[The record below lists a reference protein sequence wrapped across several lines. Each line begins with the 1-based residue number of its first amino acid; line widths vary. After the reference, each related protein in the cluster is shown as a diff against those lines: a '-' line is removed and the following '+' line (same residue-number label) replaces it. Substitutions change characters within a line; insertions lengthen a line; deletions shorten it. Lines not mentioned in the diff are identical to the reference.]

1 MFILRWRSRRSSTR
15 RRSAAKQPIGLG
27 RETTIPSRNRHASAP
42 FNHRKG
48 EIVKIKIAGIGFLAA
63 LLALSAC
70 SSASQSSGTP
80 QSGSTAAKLTFN
92 ADGTPNLK
100 GMTFSI
106 GNAAGSAHTGD
117 TNVYDLVQFLKLWGA
132 NASQT
137 NASQNAPE
145 LAVASGQL
153 NATAGPLPTE
163 VDSGLAVFGPNQARL
178 DDVVLAKNSVA
189 SIADMKGKNAAIC
202 CDASP
207 DGVLLAAVL
216 KKGGLS
222 ESQLNILR
230 TGASS
235 ASLSALIA
243 GRVDVAFVHSS
254 DVPTAGSG
262 YHVLAVGATILPQ
275 YADSFMAATP
285 SWLKANPAMAEA
297 IDLAWLASAK
307 LFNSDETKWVT
318 NAAAYTSN
326 ANSTAKYQ
334 QSWQQLKTI
343 QGWPAS
349 GSILTPG
356 IVTFNLNI
364 AAQQA
369 ALKGQGTR
377 PAAQEMDLT
386 PWQQAWSVFSAHE
399 SAY

>member
-1 MFILRWRSRRSSTR
+1 
-15 RRSAAKQPIGLG
+15 
-27 RETTIPSRNRHASAP
+27 
-42 FNHRKG
+42 
-48 EIVKIKIAGIGFLAA
+48 VKIRIAGIAFFAG
-63 LLALSAC
+63 LLALAAC
-70 SSASQSSGTP
+70 SSASQTTTGTQGGSSSASTP
-80 QSGSTAAKLTFN
+80 TKLVFN
-92 ADGTPNLK
+92 ANGTPNLA
-100 GMTFSI
+100 GLSFSI

-117 TNVYDLVQFLKLWGA
+117 TNVYDLVQFLKQWGA

-178 DDVVLAKNSVA
+178 DDVVLVKNSIA
-189 SIADMKGKNAAIC
+189 SLSDLKGKNVAIC

-207 DGVLLAAVL
+207 DGVLLTAIL
-216 KKGGLS
+216 KKAGLS

-262 YHVLAVGATILPQ
+262 FHVLAVGASVLPQ

-285 SWLKANPAMAEA
+285 SWLKSNPALAEA
-297 IDLAWLASAK
+297 IDLAWFASAK
-307 LFNSDETKWVT
+307 LFNTDESKWVT
-318 NAAAYTSN
+318 NAASYTSN
-326 ANSTAKYQ
+326 ADSTSAYQ
-334 QSWQQLKTI
+334 ASWTELQSI
-343 QGWPAS
+343 QGWPAD
-349 GSILTPG
+349 GSILTPS
-356 IVTFNLNI
+356 IVSFNLNI
-364 AAQQA
+364 ASQQQ
-369 ALKGQGTR
+369 ALKGEGTR

-386 PWQQAWSVFSAHE
+386 PWQEAWAVFSAHE

>member
-1 MFILRWRSRRSSTR
+1 M
-15 RRSAAKQPIGLG
+15 
-27 RETTIPSRNRHASAP
+27 
-42 FNHRKG
+42 
-48 EIVKIKIAGIGFLAA
+48 KIRIAGIALFAG
-63 LLALSAC
+63 LLAISAC
-70 SSASQSSGTP
+70 SSSPQTTSASQGGGS
-80 QSGSTAAKLTFN
+80 SGSTATKLVFN

-100 GMTFSI
+100 GLSFSI

-117 TNVYDLVQFLKLWGA
+117 TNVHDLVQFLQQWGA
-132 NASQT
+132 TATQT

-153 NATAGPLPTE
+153 NVAVGPLPTE
-163 VDSGLAVFGPNQARL
+163 VDSGLTVFGPNQARL
-178 DDVVLAKNSVA
+178 DEVILAKNSVA
-189 SIADMKGKNAAIC
+189 SVSDMKGKNVAIC

-207 DGVLLAAVL
+207 DGVMLTAVL
-216 KKGGLS
+216 KTAGLS

-254 DVPTAGSG
+254 DVPTAGKG
-262 YHVLAVGATILPQ
+262 YHVLAVGASVLPQ

-285 SWLKANPAMAEA
+285 SWLKSNPAMAEA
-297 IDLAWLASAK
+297 IDLAWFASAK
-307 LFNSDETKWVT
+307 LFNTDESKWVT

-326 ANSTAKYQ
+326 ADSASAYQ
-334 QSWQQLKTI
+334 QSWTELQSI
-343 QGWPAS
+343 QGWPTD
-349 GSILTPG
+349 GSILTPS
-356 IVTFNLNI
+356 IVTFNVSI
-364 AAQQA
+364 AAQQQ
-369 ALKGQGTR
+369 ALKGEGTR

-386 PWQQAWSVFSAHE
+386 PWQQAWAVFSAHQ

>member
-1 MFILRWRSRRSSTR
+1 MKT
-15 RRSAAKQPIGLG
+15 
-27 RETTIPSRNRHASAP
+27 
-42 FNHRKG
+42 
-48 EIVKIKIAGIGFLAA
+48 VKIRIAGITFFAG
-63 LLALSAC
+63 LLALAAC
-70 SSASQSSGTP
+70 SSASQSTSATQGGSSSP
-80 QSGSTAAKLTFN
+80 GSTSTKLVFN

-100 GMTFSI
+100 GLTFSI

-117 TNVYDLVQFLKLWGA
+117 TNVYDLVQFLKQWGA

-163 VDSGLAVFGPNQARL
+163 VDSGLTVFGPNQARL
-178 DDVVLAKNSVA
+178 DDVVLVKNSVA
-189 SIADMKGKNAAIC
+189 SLSDLKGKNVAIC

-207 DGVLLAAVL
+207 DGVLLTAVL
-216 KKGGLS
+216 KKAGLS
-222 ESQLNILR
+222 ESQLSILR

-262 YHVLAVGATILPQ
+262 FHVLAVGASILPQ

-285 SWLKANPAMAEA
+285 SWLTSNPALAEA

-307 LFNSDETKWVT
+307 LFNTDESKWVA

-326 ANSTAKYQ
+326 ADSTSAYQ
-334 QSWQQLKTI
+334 QSWTKLASV
-343 QGWPAS
+343 QGWPAD
-349 GSILTPG
+349 GAILTPS

-364 AAQQA
+364 ASQQQ
-369 ALKGQGTR
+369 ALKGEGTR

-386 PWQQAWSVFSAHE
+386 PWQQAWAVFSAHE

>member
-1 MFILRWRSRRSSTR
+1 M
-15 RRSAAKQPIGLG
+15 
-27 RETTIPSRNRHASAP
+27 ET
-42 FNHRKG
+42 
-48 EIVKIKIAGIGFLAA
+48 VKIRIAGIVFIAGLI
-63 LLALSAC
+63 ALSAC
-70 SSASQSSGTP
+70 SSASQSSSAP
-80 QSGSTAAKLTFN
+80 QSGQSGQSGSSSSSTPTKLVFN

-100 GMTFSI
+100 GLSFSI

-117 TNVYDLVQFLKLWGA
+117 TNVYDLVQFLKKWGA

-153 NATAGPLPTE
+153 NAAAGPLPTE
-163 VDSGLAVFGPNQARL
+163 VDSGLSVFGPNQARL

-189 SIADMKGKNAAIC
+189 SLAGLKGANVAIC

-216 KKGGLS
+216 KKAGLS
-222 ESQLNILR
+222 ESQMNILR

-235 ASLSALIA
+235 ASLSAMIA

-254 DVPTAGSG
+254 DVPTAGPG

-307 LFNSDETKWVT
+307 LFNSDETTWVA
-318 NAAAYTSN
+318 NAASYTSN
-326 ANSTAKYQ
+326 ADPTAKYQ
-334 QSWQQLKTI
+334 QSWHELQSI
-343 QGWPAS
+343 QGWPAN
-349 GSILTPG
+349 GSILTPS
-356 IVTFNLNI
+356 IVTFNVNI
-364 AAQQA
+364 AAQQQ
-369 ALKGQGTR
+369 ALKGEGTR

-386 PWQQAWSVFSAHE
+386 PWQQAWAQFSAHE

>member
-1 MFILRWRSRRSSTR
+1 M
-15 RRSAAKQPIGLG
+15 KV
-27 RETTIPSRNRHASAP
+27 N
-42 FNHRKG
+42 
-48 EIVKIKIAGIGFLAA
+48 IAGIGFFAA

-70 SSASQSSGTP
+70 SSASQTSSATP
-80 QSGSTAAKLTFN
+80 SGSATQSSSATKLVFN
-92 ADGTPNLK
+92 SDGTPNLK
-100 GMTFSI
+100 GLTFNV

-117 TNVYDLVQFLKLWGA
+117 TNVYDLVQFLKKWGA
-132 NASQT
+132 SASQT

-153 NATAGPLPTE
+153 DAAAGPLPTE
-163 VDSGLAVFGPNQARL
+163 VDAGLTVFGPNQARL
-178 DDVVLAKNSVA
+178 DDVVLAKTSVT
-189 SIADMKGKNAAIC
+189 SVADMKGKTVAIC

-207 DGVLLAAVL
+207 DGVLLTAVL
-216 KKGGLS
+216 KGAGLT
-222 ESQLNILR
+222 ESDLTVLR

-254 DVPTAGSG
+254 DVSTAGAS
-262 YHVLAVGATILPQ
+262 YHVLAVGGTILPQ

-285 SWLKANPAMAEA
+285 SWLNAHPAMAEA
-297 IDLAWLASAK
+297 IDLAWLASSK
-307 LFNSDETKWVT
+307 LFNTDESQWVA

-326 ANSTAKYQ
+326 ADTTAAYEK
-334 QSWQQLKTI
+334 SWQELRSI
-343 QGWPAS
+343 QGWPTED
-349 GSILTPG
+349 SILTPS
-356 IVTFNLNI
+356 VVSFNLNI
-364 AAQQA
+364 AGQQS
-369 ALKGQGTR
+369 ALKGAGTR

>member
-1 MFILRWRSRRSSTR
+1 MKMR
-15 RRSAAKQPIGLG
+15 
-27 RETTIPSRNRHASAP
+27 
-42 FNHRKG
+42 
-48 EIVKIKIAGIGFLAA
+48 IAGIAFFAG

-70 SSASQSSGTP
+70 SSAGQSASTG
-80 QSGSTAAKLTFN
+80 QSVSSPTKLAFN
-92 ADGTPNLK
+92 ANGTPNLK
-100 GMTFSI
+100 GLTFSI

-117 TNVYDLVQFLKLWGA
+117 TNVYDLVQFLKQWGA
-132 NASQT
+132 SASQT

-163 VDSGLAVFGPNQARL
+163 VDSGLVVFGPNQARL
-178 DDVVLAKNSVA
+178 DEVVLAKNGVA
-189 SIADMKGKNAAIC
+189 SLPDLKGKNVAIC

-207 DGVLLAAVL
+207 DGVLLNSVL
-216 KKGGLS
+216 KKADLS

-254 DVPTAGSG
+254 DVRTAGTG
-262 YHVLAVGATILPQ
+262 YHVLAVGGTVLPQ

-285 SWLKANPAMAEA
+285 AWLQANPAMAEA

-307 LFNSDETKWVT
+307 LFNTDEGHWVA
-318 NAAAYTSN
+318 NAAAYTSHADPT
-326 ANSTAKYQ
+326 ANYE
-334 QSWQQLKTI
+334 QSWGELRSI
-343 QGWPAS
+343 QGWPVQ
-349 GSILTPG
+349 GSILTPA

-364 AAQQA
+364 AAQQD
-369 ALKGQGTR
+369 ALKGLGTR
-377 PAAQEMDLT
+377 PAAQEMDLA

>member
-1 MFILRWRSRRSSTR
+1 MSSAKPSCLR
-15 RRSAAKQPIGLG
+15 AL
-27 RETTIPSRNRHASAP
+27 
-42 FNHRKG
+42 NHRKG
-48 EIVKIKIAGIGFLAA
+48 EIVKIKIAGIGFFAA
-63 LLALSAC
+63 VLALSAC
-70 SSASQSSGTP
+70 SSATQSSGGASQSSG
-80 QSGSTAAKLTFN
+80 SAAKLTFN
-92 ADGTPNLK
+92 ANGTPNLK

-137 NASQNAPE
+137 NASQSAPE

-189 SIADMKGKNAAIC
+189 SIADMKGKNVAIC

-216 KKGGLS
+216 KKAGLS

-262 YHVLAVGATILPQ
+262 YHVLAVGASILPQ

-307 LFNSDETKWVT
+307 LFNGDETKWVT
-318 NAAAYTSN
+318 NAASYTSN
-326 ANSTAKYQ
+326 ADSTATYQ
-334 QSWQQLKTI
+334 QSWQELQTI
-343 QGWPAS
+343 QGWPADA
-349 GSILTPG
+349 SILTPSV
-356 IVTFNLNI
+356 VTFNLNI
-364 AAQQA
+364 AGQQQ
-369 ALKGQGTR
+369 ALKGDGTR

-386 PWQQAWSVFSAHE
+386 PWQQAWAVFSAHQG
-399 SAY
+399 AY

>member
-1 MFILRWRSRRSSTR
+1 V
-15 RRSAAKQPIGLG
+15 K
-27 RETTIPSRNRHASAP
+27 
-42 FNHRKG
+42 RKF
-48 EIVKIKIAGIGFLAA
+48 AGIVFFAG
-63 LLALSAC
+63 LLAVAAC
-70 SSASQSSGTP
+70 SSGGSSATTSQNGGGSSSSASTP
-80 QSGSTAAKLTFN
+80 TKLVFN

-100 GMTFSI
+100 GLTFAI

-117 TNVYDLVQFLKLWGA
+117 TNVYDLVQFLKQWGA

-137 NASQNAPE
+137 NASQSAPE

-153 NATAGPLPTE
+153 NAAAGPLPTE
-163 VDSGLAVFGPNQARL
+163 VDSGLNVFGPNQARL

-189 SIADMKGKNAAIC
+189 TLADIKGKNVAIC

-207 DGVLLAAVL
+207 DGVLLTAVL
-216 KKGGLS
+216 KTVGES

-235 ASLSALIA
+235 SSLSALIA

-254 DVPTAGSG
+254 DVKTAGSG

-275 YADSFMAATP
+275 YADSFMAAKP
-285 SWLKANPAMAEA
+285 SWLQANPAMAEA

-307 LFNSDETKWVT
+307 LFNGDESKWVS
-318 NAAAYTSN
+318 NAASYTNN
-326 ANSTAKYQ
+326 ADSTSKYQ
-334 QSWQQLKTI
+334 ESWQELQSI
-343 QGWPAS
+343 QGWPAN
-349 GSILTPG
+349 GSTLTPA
-356 IVTFNLNI
+356 VVSFNINI
-364 AAQQA
+364 AAQQQ
-369 ALKGQGTR
+369 ALKGDGNR

-386 PWQQAWSVFSAHE
+386 PWQQAWTQFSAHE

>member
-1 MFILRWRSRRSSTR
+1 M
-15 RRSAAKQPIGLG
+15 
-27 RETTIPSRNRHASAP
+27 ETVKMT
-42 FNHRKG
+42 
-48 EIVKIKIAGIGFLAA
+48 VKIRIAGIAFSAG

-70 SSASQSSGTP
+70 SSASQTTSATQGGAS
-80 QSGSTAAKLTFN
+80 SGSTPTKLVFN
-92 ADGTPNLK
+92 ANGTPNLN
-100 GMTFSI
+100 GLTFNI

-117 TNVYDLVQFLKLWGA
+117 TNVYDLVQFLKQWGA

-163 VDSGLAVFGPNQARL
+163 VDSGLSVFGPNQARL

-189 SIADMKGKNAAIC
+189 SPSDLKGKNVAIC

-207 DGVLLAAVL
+207 DGVLLTAVL
-216 KKGGLS
+216 KNAGLS

-262 YHVLAVGATILPQ
+262 YHVLAVGGTILPQ

-307 LFNSDETKWVT
+307 LFNSDESKWVS
-318 NAAAYTSN
+318 NAASYTSN
-326 ANSTAKYQ
+326 ADSTSKYQ
-334 QSWQQLKTI
+334 QSWQELRSI
-343 QGWPAS
+343 QGWPAD
-349 GSILTPG
+349 GSILTPS
-356 IVTFNLNI
+356 IVTFNINV
-364 AAQQA
+364 AAQQQ
-369 ALKGQGTR
+369 ALKGDGTR
-377 PAAQEMDLT
+377 PPAQEMDLT
-386 PWQQAWSVFSAHE
+386 PWQQAWAVFSAHE

>member
-1 MFILRWRSRRSSTR
+1 
-15 RRSAAKQPIGLG
+15 
-27 RETTIPSRNRHASAP
+27 
-42 FNHRKG
+42 
-48 EIVKIKIAGIGFLAA
+48 VKLKIAGAGSSAA
-63 LLALSAC
+63 LLALSALSALSAC
-70 SSASQSSGTP
+70 SSAAQNPAAAQNQAATQGSSAT
-80 QSGSTAAKLTFN
+80 KLAFN

-100 GMTFSI
+100 GMTFNI

-117 TNVYDLVQFLKLWGA
+117 TNVYDLVQFLKKWGA
-132 NASQT
+132 SASQT

-153 NATAGPLPTE
+153 DATAGPLPTE
-163 VDSGLAVFGPNQARL
+163 VDSGLTVFGPNQARL

-189 SIADMKGKNAAIC
+189 SLAGMKGKTVAIC

-207 DGVLLAAVL
+207 DGVLLTSVL
-216 KKGGLS
+216 KKAGVT
-222 ESQLNILR
+222 ESQISVLR

-243 GRVDVAFVHSS
+243 GRVDVAFAHST
-254 DVPTAGSG
+254 DVSTAGSG

-285 SWLKANPAMAEA
+285 SWLSSHPAMAEA
-297 IDLAWLASAK
+297 IDLAWLAAAK
-307 LFNSDETKWVT
+307 LFNTSETQWVT

-326 ANSTAKYQ
+326 ANNTTTYQ
-334 QSWQQLKTI
+334 ETWRELQTI

-349 GSILTPG
+349 ASILTSP
-356 IVTFNLNI
+356 IVSFNLNI
-364 AAQQA
+364 ANQQS

-386 PWQQAWSVFSAHE
+386 PWQQAWTAFSAHQ

>member
-1 MFILRWRSRRSSTR
+1 M
-15 RRSAAKQPIGLG
+15 
-27 RETTIPSRNRHASAP
+27 ET
-42 FNHRKG
+42 
-48 EIVKIKIAGIGFLAA
+48 VKKTIAGIAFSVG
-63 LLALSAC
+63 LLALAAC
-70 SSASQSSGTP
+70 STAGQTTSGPQGGAASSASTP
-80 QSGSTAAKLTFN
+80 TKLAFN

-100 GMTFSI
+100 GLTFSI

-117 TNVYDLVQFLKLWGA
+117 TNVHDLVQFLKQWGA

-163 VDSGLAVFGPNQARL
+163 VDSGLTVFGPNQARL
-178 DDVVLAKNSVA
+178 DDVVLVKNSVT
-189 SIADMKGKNAAIC
+189 SLSDLKGKNVAIC

-207 DGVLLAAVL
+207 DGVLLTALL
-216 KKGGLS
+216 KKAGLS

-254 DVPTAGSG
+254 DVPKAGSG
-262 YHVLAVGATILPQ
+262 FHVIAVGANILPQ

-285 SWLKANPAMAEA
+285 SWLKSNPALAEA
-297 IDLAWLASAK
+297 IDLAWFASAK
-307 LFNSDETKWVT
+307 LFNTDESKWVA

-326 ANSTAKYQ
+326 ADSTSAYQ
-334 QSWQQLKTI
+334 QAWTELQSI

-349 GSILTPG
+349 ASILTSS
-356 IVTFNLNI
+356 VVNFNLNI
-364 AAQQA
+364 ASQQQ
-369 ALKGQGTR
+369 ALKGEGTR

-386 PWQQAWSVFSAHE
+386 PWQQAWAVFSAHQ

>member
-1 MFILRWRSRRSSTR
+1 MVGEVGTVKKRF
-15 RRSAAKQPIGLG
+15 AAV
-27 RETTIPSRNRHASAP
+27 A
-42 FNHRKG
+42 F
-48 EIVKIKIAGIGFLAA
+48 IAGLI
-63 LLALSAC
+63 ALSAC
-70 SSASQSSGTP
+70 SSSSTP
-80 QSGSTAAKLTFN
+80 AAQSGGSSAQSTPTKLVFN

-100 GMTFSI
+100 GLTFSI

-117 TNVYDLVQFLKLWGA
+117 TNVYNLVQFLKKWGA

-153 NATAGPLPTE
+153 QATAGPLPTE
-163 VDSGLAVFGPNQARL
+163 VDSGLSVFGPNQARL
-178 DDVVLAKNSVA
+178 DEVVLAKNSVTTL
-189 SIADMKGKNAAIC
+189 ADMKGKNVAIC

-207 DGVLLAAVL
+207 DGVLLQKVL
-216 KKGGLS
+216 QQAGLS

-243 GRVDVAFVHSS
+243 GRVDVAFVHTS
-254 DVPTAGSG
+254 DVATAGAG
-262 YHVLAVGATILPQ
+262 YHVLANGASILPQ

-285 SWLKANPAMAEA
+285 AWLKANPGLAEA
-297 IDLAWLASAK
+297 IDLAWFASAK
-307 LFNSDETKWVT
+307 LFNTDESTWVSD
-318 NAAAYTSN
+318 AAAYTSN
-326 ANSTAKYQ
+326 ADTTPKYETSWTQ
-334 QSWQQLKTI
+334 LQSI

-349 GSILTPG
+349 VSILTPS
-356 IVTFNLNI
+356 IVSFNITI
-364 AAQQA
+364 AGQQQS
-369 ALKGQGTR
+369 LKGQGTR

-386 PWQQAWSVFSAHE
+386 PWQQAWSQFNAHE

>member
-1 MFILRWRSRRSSTR
+1 MKTR
-15 RRSAAKQPIGLG
+15 
-27 RETTIPSRNRHASAP
+27 
-42 FNHRKG
+42 
-48 EIVKIKIAGIGFLAA
+48 IAGIAFFAG

-70 SSASQSSGTP
+70 SSSGQSTSTSQPGSGASASTP
-80 QSGSTAAKLTFN
+80 TKLVFN
-92 ADGTPNLK
+92 ANGTPNLK
-100 GMTFSI
+100 GLTFKI

-117 TNVYDLVQFLKLWGA
+117 TNVYDLVQFLNQWGA

-153 NATAGPLPTE
+153 DATAGPLPTE
-163 VDSGLAVFGPNQARL
+163 VDTGLVVFGPNQARL

-189 SIADMKGKNAAIC
+189 SIADMKGKNVAIC

-207 DGVLLAAVL
+207 DGVLLTAVL
-216 KKGGLS
+216 KKAGLS
-222 ESQLNILR
+222 ESQLNVLR

-254 DVPTAGSG
+254 DVPKAGPG
-262 YHVLAVGATILPQ
+262 YHVLAVGGTILPQ

-307 LFNSDETKWVT
+307 LFNTDEAKWVA
-318 NAAAYTSN
+318 NAAAYTSH
-326 ANSTAKYQ
+326 ADTTAKYE
-334 QSWQQLKTI
+334 QSWTDLQSI
-343 QGWPAS
+343 QGWPVQ
-349 GSILTPG
+349 GSILTPA
-356 IVTFNLNI
+356 IVTFNLQI
-364 AAQQA
+364 AAQQN

>member
-1 MFILRWRSRRSSTR
+1 M
-15 RRSAAKQPIGLG
+15 
-27 RETTIPSRNRHASAP
+27 ET
-42 FNHRKG
+42 
-48 EIVKIKIAGIGFLAA
+48 VKIRIAGIAFFAG
-63 LLALSAC
+63 LLALAAC
-70 SSASQSSGTP
+70 SSAGQTASGT
-80 QSGSTAAKLTFN
+80 QGGSSSSGSTSTKLVFN
-92 ADGTPNLK
+92 ANGTPNLN
-100 GMTFSI
+100 GLAFSI

-117 TNVYDLVQFLKLWGA
+117 TNVYDLVQFLKQWGA
-132 NASQT
+132 NATQT

-153 NATAGPLPTE
+153 NAAAGPLPTE
-163 VDSGLAVFGPNQARL
+163 VDSGLTVFGPNQSRL
-178 DDVVLAKNSVA
+178 DDVVLVKNSVA
-189 SIADMKGKNAAIC
+189 SLSDLKGKNVAIC

-207 DGVLLAAVL
+207 DGVLLAAIL
-216 KKGGLS
+216 KKVGLS

-254 DVPTAGSG
+254 DVPKAGSG
-262 YHVLAVGATILPQ
+262 FHVLAVGASILPQ
-275 YADSFMAATP
+275 YADSFMAASP
-285 SWLKANPAMAEA
+285 SWLKSNPALAEA

-307 LFNSDETKWVT
+307 LFNTDESKWVT

-326 ANSTAKYQ
+326 ADSTSAYQ
-334 QSWQQLKTI
+334 QSWTELQSV
-343 QGWPAS
+343 QGWPAE
-349 GSILTPG
+349 GSILTSS

-364 AAQQA
+364 ASQQQ
-369 ALKGQGTR
+369 ALKGEGTR

-386 PWQQAWSVFSAHE
+386 PWQQAWAVFSAHE

>member
-1 MFILRWRSRRSSTR
+1 VDT
-15 RRSAAKQPIGLG
+15 
-27 RETTIPSRNRHASAP
+27 
-42 FNHRKG
+42 
-48 EIVKIKIAGIGFLAA
+48 VKIRIAALAFIAG
-63 LLALSAC
+63 LLALTACGSSGQTTSATQAGA
-70 SSASQSSGTP
+70 SASTP
-80 QSGSTAAKLTFN
+80 TKLVFN

-100 GMTFSI
+100 GLSFSI

-117 TNVYDLVQFLKLWGA
+117 TNVYDLVQFLKQWGA

-163 VDSGLAVFGPNQARL
+163 VDSGLSVFGPNQARL
-178 DDVVLAKNSVA
+178 DDVVLAKSSVA
-189 SIADMKGKNAAIC
+189 SVSDLKGRNVAIC

-207 DGVLLAAVL
+207 DGVLLTAVL
-216 KKGGLS
+216 KKAGLS
-222 ESQLNILR
+222 ESQLSILR

-254 DVPTAGSG
+254 DVPTAGTG

-307 LFNSDETKWVT
+307 LFNSDETKWVS

-326 ANSTAKYQ
+326 ADSTTAYK
-334 QSWQQLKTI
+334 QSWQELQTI
-343 QGWPAS
+343 QGWPAD
-349 GSILTPG
+349 GAVLTPS
-356 IVTFNLNI
+356 IVTFNINI
-364 AAQQA
+364 AGQQQ
-369 ALKGQGTR
+369 ALKGDGTR

-386 PWQQAWSVFSAHE
+386 PWQQAWAMFGAHQ

>member
-1 MFILRWRSRRSSTR
+1 MPNVAACPHPNLRRGD
-15 RRSAAKQPIGLG
+15 I
-27 RETTIPSRNRHASAP
+27 ET
-42 FNHRKG
+42 
-48 EIVKIKIAGIGFLAA
+48 VKIRIAVIA
-63 LLALSAC
+63 LLAGLLALAAC
-70 SSASQSSGTP
+70 SSASQSTSAPQGGSSSSSSSTP
-80 QSGSTAAKLTFN
+80 TKLVFN

-100 GMTFSI
+100 GLSFKI

-117 TNVYDLVQFLKLWGA
+117 TNVYDLVQFLKQWGA

-163 VDSGLAVFGPNQARL
+163 VDSGLTVFGPNQARL

-189 SIADMKGKNAAIC
+189 SLSDLKGKNVAIC

-207 DGVLLAAVL
+207 DGVLLTAVL
-216 KKGGLS
+216 KKAGLS
-222 ESQLNILR
+222 ESQLHVLR

-254 DVPTAGSG
+254 DVPKAGSG
-262 YHVLAVGATILPQ
+262 FHVLAVGANILPQ

-285 SWLKANPAMAEA
+285 KWLQSNPALAEA
-297 IDLAWLASAK
+297 IDLAWFASAK
-307 LFNSDETKWVT
+307 LFNTNESKWVT
-318 NAAAYTSN
+318 NAATYTSN
-326 ANSTAKYQ
+326 ADSTSAYQ
-334 QSWQQLKTI
+334 QSWTNLQSIK
-343 QGWPAS
+343 GWPTD
-349 GSILTPG
+349 GSILTPT
-356 IVTFNLNI
+356 VVKFNLNI
-364 AAQQA
+364 ASQQQ
-369 ALKGQGTR
+369 ALKGEGTR

-386 PWQQAWSVFSAHE
+386 PWQQAWAVFSAHE